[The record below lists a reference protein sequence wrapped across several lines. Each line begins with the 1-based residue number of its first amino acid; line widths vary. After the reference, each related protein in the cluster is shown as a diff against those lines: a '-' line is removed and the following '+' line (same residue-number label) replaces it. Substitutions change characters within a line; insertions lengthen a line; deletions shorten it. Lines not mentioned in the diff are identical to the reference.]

1 MTPFSQSLI
10 GLSALACAAAAPLAT
25 LMAPAAL
32 AAPATPALSAEDQA
46 LVGKASAY
54 LQGLNQAEGRFVQTD
69 ARGGVARG
77 AFYLSRPG
85 RIRFQY
91 EPPSG
96 LLVVADGR
104 RVNIWD
110 ARLKSFTAYPLGL
123 TPLHVF
129 LAKEVRLDKGAHI
142 ERVDRTA
149 DGFSITARDAG
160 RPRDGAITLAFAGT
174 PLRLKEWTV
183 VDAKG
188 QRTRIELTD
197 LHPASGLNPKLFV
210 LDNPTRPVV
219 QRGPRA

>member
-1 MTPFSQSLI
+1 MTPFSKSLI
-10 GLSALACAAAAPLAT
+10 GLSALACAITAPLLAPEAVAAPV
-25 LMAPAAL
+25 PA
-32 AAPATPALSAEDQA
+32 ALSAEDQA
-46 LVGKASAY
+46 LVGKASTY

-104 RVNIWD
+104 RINIWD
-110 ARLKSFTAYPLGL
+110 GRLKSFTAYPLGL

-129 LAKEVRLDKGAHI
+129 LAKEVRLDKDAHI

-160 RPRDGAITLAFAGT
+160 RPRDGAITLAFAGS

-188 QRTRIELTD
+188 QRTRVELTD

-210 LDNPTRPVV
+210 LDNPTRPAV